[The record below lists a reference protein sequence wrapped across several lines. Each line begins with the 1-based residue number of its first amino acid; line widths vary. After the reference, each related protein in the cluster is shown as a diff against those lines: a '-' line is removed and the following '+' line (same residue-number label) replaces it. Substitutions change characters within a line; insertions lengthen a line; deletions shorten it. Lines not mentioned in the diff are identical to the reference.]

1 MPDMP
6 VTLLVDPE
14 PGVALERLHA
24 DAPRV
29 ADRIEALLDLLE
41 TNPGHPSLRR
51 RAYRH
56 PAPLW
61 GFVVHVGDE
70 DYLVLWE
77 EVDAQTVAVVYLGP
91 DL

>member
-1 MPDMP
+1 MP
-6 VTLLVDPE
+6 VTLLFDPE
-14 PGVALERLHA
+14 PDEALERLHT
-24 DAPRV
+24 DAPRI
-29 ADRIEALLDLLE
+29 ADRIEAALHTLE
-41 TNPGHPSLRR
+41 TNPGDPSLRR

-77 EVDAQTVAVVYLGP
+77 QVDAQTVAVVYLGP